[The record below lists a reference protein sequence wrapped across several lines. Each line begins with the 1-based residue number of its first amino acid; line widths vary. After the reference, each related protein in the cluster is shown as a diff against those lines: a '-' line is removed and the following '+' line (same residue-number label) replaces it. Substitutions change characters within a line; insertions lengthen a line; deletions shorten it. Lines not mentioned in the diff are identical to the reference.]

1 MDKFRERTF
10 VLIKPDAVR
19 RGLTAKILARFEE
32 AGLQIVALKMLHA
45 SRERIESH
53 YPNTPEWIEGMGHK
67 TLKSYEDYGMDAIQE
82 LGTSEPREI
91 GEMVKQW
98 NIDYLVSGPV
108 VACVLEG
115 IHAID
120 VVRKLC
126 GNTMPLYAEPGTIRG
141 DFSTSSAIVANS
153 LRRAIKNLIH
163 ASSNSE
169 EAHHEIERWFLPD
182 EICSYQRV
190 DEVELF

>member
-1 MDKFRERTF
+1 MDDLREQTF
-10 VLIKPDAVR
+10 ILIKPDAVR

-32 AGLQIVALKMLHA
+32 AGLKIVALKMLHA
-45 SRERIESH
+45 SRERVESH
-53 YPNTPEWIEGMGHK
+53 YPNTPEWIEGMGRK
-67 TLKSYEDYGMDAIQE
+67 TLKSYEDYHKDPIQE
-82 LGTSEPREI
+82 LGTSEPCEI

-98 NIDYLVSGPV
+98 NVDYLVSGPV

-141 DFSTSSAIVANS
+141 TFSTGSAIVANA
-153 LRRAIKNLIH
+153 LKRAIKNLIH

-169 EAHHEIERWFLPD
+169 EAQHEIECWFSPD
-182 EICSYQRV
+182 EINSYRRV
-190 DEVELF
+190 DENELF